1 MNIQNSQDAQ
11 VQGQGFQQSPYQGVP
26 YPQIQQYPGPVP
38 QTAGAVRQIDL
49 ISIIHAIWS
58 SLPQIILAAVIG
70 FLAVYLFSIHA
81 VHPIFTS
88 TTKVYLMSK
97 EDIAEGN
104 LTTQNLA
111 LATYLSHDYEE
122 IIKSRE
128 VTEEV
133 ISNLG
138 LDMSS
143 DRLKS
148 MMSVV
153 VPDDTRILSIS
164 VSAGDPYMAADI
176 CQEIRNV
183 AMKRIG
189 EVLDMKSMRVVEYAN
204 IPKYSV
210 SASPVSNAEKGAL
223 AGALIAVIA
232 AVVASMLNN
241 TILSAD
247 DVEKYLGLSN
257 LGSIPYDASVAT
269 EEGKKRKFRKA
280 TRRKKH

>member
-11 VQGQGFQQSPYQGVP
+11 VQSQSFQQSPYQGIA
-26 YPQIQQYPGPVP
+26 YPQIQQYPGAVP
-38 QTAGAVRQIDL
+38 QATGAVRQIDL
-49 ISIIHAIWS
+49 IQTIHAIWS
-58 SLPQIILAAVIG
+58 SLPQIVLAAVIG
-70 FLAVYLFSIHA
+70 FLAVYLFSTHA
-81 VHPIFTS
+81 VHPVFTS

-122 IIKSRE
+122 IIRSRE

-133 ISNLG
+133 INNLG
-138 LDMSS
+138 LNMSS
-143 DRLKS
+143 DTLKN
-148 MMSVV
+148 MMTVV

-164 VSAGDPYMAADI
+164 VAATDPYMAADI

-204 IPKYSV
+204 IPKYSI
-210 SASPVSNAEKGAL
+210 SASPISNAKKGAL
-223 AGALIAVIA
+223 AGALIAAIA
-232 AVVASMLNN
+232 AIVASMLNN
-241 TILSAD
+241 TIRSAD
-247 DVEKYLGLSN
+247 DIEKYLGLSN
-257 LGSIPYDASVAT
+257 LGSIPYDTSVAA
-269 EEGKKRKFRKA
+269 EEDKKRKLRRV